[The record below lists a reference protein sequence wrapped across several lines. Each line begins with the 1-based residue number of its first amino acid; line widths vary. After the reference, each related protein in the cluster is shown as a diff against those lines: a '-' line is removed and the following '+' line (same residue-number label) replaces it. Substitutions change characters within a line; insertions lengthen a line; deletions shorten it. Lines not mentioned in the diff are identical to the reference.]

1 MPDIFEQ
8 FPGPRASL
16 TLEIELGFVTAI
28 SVEGRCLRSSSPL
41 RQDGAARCLLPGSF
55 LLQSDRMEYSAA
67 MASWGRCRAAEV
79 RLASRG
85 KVWSLLL

>member
-28 SVEGRCLRSSSPL
+28 SVEGRCLRSPSPL
-41 RQDGAARCLLPGSF
+41 RQDGAARCLLPGGF
-55 LLQSDRMEYSAA
+55 LLQQDRMEYSAA
-67 MASWGRCRAAEV
+67 MASWGRCRAAEI
-79 RLASRG
+79 RLASG
-85 KVWSLLL
+85 KKV